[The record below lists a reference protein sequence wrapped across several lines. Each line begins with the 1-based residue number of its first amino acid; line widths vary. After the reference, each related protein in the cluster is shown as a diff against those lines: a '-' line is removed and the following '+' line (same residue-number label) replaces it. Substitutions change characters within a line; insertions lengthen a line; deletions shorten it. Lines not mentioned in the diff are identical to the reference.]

1 MPEDIFLSVEIELPT
16 KDGLYLAIAQD
27 VRNLGEYYTIAEFR
41 EGKFYYKKNN
51 YTKGIED
58 VTHWVEI
65 SGLISVKDRMP
76 EKDGQYLV
84 SRGEYDVLDFAKS
97 KFRLQTYPDYDISRL
112 VTHWKEIPKAR
123 KDE

>member
-1 MPEDIFLSVEIELPT
+1 MPKDIFVNVKIDIPT
-16 KDGLYLAIAQD
+16 KNGQYLAIAQD
-27 VRNLGEYYTIAEFR
+27 IRNLGEYYTISEFR

-51 YTKGIED
+51 YNKGIED

-84 SRGEYDVLDFAKS
+84 KRGEYDVLDFAKN

-112 VTHWKEIPKAR
+112 VTHWKKIPKSR
-123 KDE
+123 KDK